1 MVDCVKS
8 TNLEEGCGIKGISS
22 TILLRS
28 FFRNEWIPTLYEE
41 IIVWAAIDWF
51 EGMLN
56 HGASEGRGRFEAYV
70 FLREILKHC
79 ENKPEVVVDRGF
91 WYRGSEKIGI
101 KIQTRNLWWM
111 L

>member
-1 MVDCVKS
+1 
-8 TNLEEGCGIKGISS
+8 
-22 TILLRS
+22 
-28 FFRNEWIPTLYEE
+28 
-41 IIVWAAIDWF
+41 
-51 EGMLN
+51 MLN

-101 KIQTRNLWWM
+101 KIQTRNLW
-111 L
+111 